1 MPCKNGIHGYQYNF
15 RFQAVMG
22 DNISVIVKFDYI
34 TTDVKGDR
42 KPQYRTRAI
51 EAFKASMETI
61 NAGLT

>member
-1 MPCKNGIHGYQYNF
+1 
-15 RFQAVMG
+15 MG